1 MNNIKMNEMNSYK
14 NNQKYDSILP
24 IIRNSN
30 TAHKEPNN
38 NYLYNNNNNVNNS
51 YNKNYTE
58 NKKINNINEIEDIN
72 NYNNKPNLNGYNND
86 NSLLKKY
93 NSQMDLFNNNYNNIN
108 NTSQD
113 EEEEFNNFFG
123 KIRISNFYSSAEII
137 ILIENILNELN
148 FKKNYSFTIKDSLIT
163 FSFGDANKALAVFKR
178 LNMEKLNN
186 NYYRNLIIDINLDIK
201 NNHNKLKE
209 NYQIKEEL
217 NMVSKREIYKKILP
231 NKYKINEIKDMNKFQ
246 NIKPYNL
253 TKDSVSDKN
262 FVGIYKNYL
271 KYFEK
276 RREERRKKE
285 LSYVNGKNYS
295 LQAST
300 PYVDYDNRNY
310 FQESLRKYEGK
321 KISPADFNGYIK
333 ASITP
338 I

>member
-1 MNNIKMNEMNSYK
+1 MDETNSYK
-14 NNQKYDSILP
+14 KLKKVNSVLPNIKYNYTDIKYSGEKN
-24 IIRNSN
+24 NSN
-30 TAHKEPNN
+30 FNKEDYKELKNN
-38 NYLYNNNNNVNNS
+38 LNIEEKNQNNDFNYISNTHS
-51 YNKNYTE
+51 YS
-58 NKKINNINEIEDIN
+58 
-72 NYNNKPNLNGYNND
+72 NYNNT
-86 NSLLKKY
+86 LKKY
-93 NSQMDLFNNNYNNIN
+93 NSQLNLFNNNYNISS
-108 NTSQD
+108 TQSD
-113 EEEEFNNFFG
+113 EEDFSNFFG
-123 KIRISNFYSSAEII
+123 KIKIYNFFSSAEII
-137 ILIENILNELN
+137 VLIENILNDLN

-231 NKYKINEIKDMNKFQ
+231 NKYKINEIKDINKFQ

>member
-1 MNNIKMNEMNSYK
+1 MDETNSYK
-14 NNQKYDSILP
+14 KLKKVNSVLPNIKYNYTDIKYSGEKN
-24 IIRNSN
+24 NSN
-30 TAHKEPNN
+30 FNKED
-38 NYLYNNNNNVNNS
+38 YKEL
-51 YNKNYTE
+51 KN
-58 NKKINNINEIEDIN
+58 
-72 NYNNKPNLNGYNND
+72 NLNIEEKNQNND
-86 NSLLKKY
+86 FNYISNTHSYSNDNNTLKKY
-93 NSQMDLFNNNYNNIN
+93 NSQLNLFNNNYNISS
-108 NTSQD
+108 TQSD
-113 EEEEFNNFFG
+113 EEDFSNFFG
-123 KIRISNFYSSAEII
+123 KIKIYNFFSSAEII
-137 ILIENILNELN
+137 ILIENILNDLN

-209 NYQIKEEL
+209 NYQIKEES

-231 NKYKINEIKDMNKFQ
+231 NKYKINEIKDINKFQ

>member
-1 MNNIKMNEMNSYK
+1 MDETNSYK
-14 NNQKYDSILP
+14 KLKKVNSVLPNIKYNYTDIKYSGEKN
-24 IIRNSN
+24 NSN
-30 TAHKEPNN
+30 FNKED
-38 NYLYNNNNNVNNS
+38 YKEL
-51 YNKNYTE
+51 KN
-58 NKKINNINEIEDIN
+58 
-72 NYNNKPNLNGYNND
+72 NLNIEEKNQNND
-86 NSLLKKY
+86 FNYISNTHSYSNDNNTLKKY
-93 NSQMDLFNNNYNNIN
+93 NSQLNLFNNNYNISS
-108 NTSQD
+108 SQSD
-113 EEEEFNNFFG
+113 EEDFSNFFG
-123 KIRISNFYSSAEII
+123 KIKIYNFFSSAEII
-137 ILIENILNELN
+137 ILIENILNDLN

>member
-1 MNNIKMNEMNSYK
+1 MN
-14 NNQKYDSILP
+14 
-24 IIRNSN
+24 
-30 TAHKEPNN
+30 
-38 NYLYNNNNNVNNS
+38 
-51 YNKNYTE
+51 
-58 NKKINNINEIEDIN
+58 
-72 NYNNKPNLNGYNND
+72 
-86 NSLLKKY
+86 
-93 NSQMDLFNNNYNNIN
+93 LFNNNYNISS
-108 NTSQD
+108 TQSD
-113 EEEEFNNFFG
+113 EEDFSNFFG
-123 KIRISNFYSSAEII
+123 KIKIYNFFSSAEII
-137 ILIENILNELN
+137 VLIENILNDLN

-209 NYQIKEEL
+209 NYQIKEES

-231 NKYKINEIKDMNKFQ
+231 NKYKINEIKDINKFQ

>member
-1 MNNIKMNEMNSYK
+1 MDEANSYK
-14 NNQKYDSILP
+14 KLKKVNSVLPNIKYNYTDIKYSGEKN
-24 IIRNSN
+24 NSN
-30 TAHKEPNN
+30 FNKED
-38 NYLYNNNNNVNNS
+38 YKEL
-51 YNKNYTE
+51 KN
-58 NKKINNINEIEDIN
+58 
-72 NYNNKPNLNGYNND
+72 NLNIEEKNQNND
-86 NSLLKKY
+86 FNYISNTHSYSNDNNTLKKY
-93 NSQMDLFNNNYNNIN
+93 NSQLNLFNNNYNISS
-108 NTSQD
+108 TQSD
-113 EEEEFNNFFG
+113 EEDFSNFFG
-123 KIRISNFYSSAEII
+123 KIKIYNFFSSAEII
-137 ILIENILNELN
+137 VLIENILNDLN

-231 NKYKINEIKDMNKFQ
+231 NKYKINEIKDINKFQ

>member
-1 MNNIKMNEMNSYK
+1 MDETNSYK
-14 NNQKYDSILP
+14 KLKKVNSVLPNIKYNYTDIKYSGEKN
-24 IIRNSN
+24 NSN
-30 TAHKEPNN
+30 FNKED
-38 NYLYNNNNNVNNS
+38 YKEL
-51 YNKNYTE
+51 KN
-58 NKKINNINEIEDIN
+58 
-72 NYNNKPNLNGYNND
+72 NLNIEEKNQNND
-86 NSLLKKY
+86 FNYISNTHSYSNDNNTLKKY
-93 NSQMDLFNNNYNNIN
+93 NSQLNLFNNNYNISS
-108 NTSQD
+108 TQSD
-113 EEEEFNNFFG
+113 EEDFSNFFG
-123 KIRISNFYSSAEII
+123 KIKIYNFFSSAEII
-137 ILIENILNELN
+137 VLIENILNDLN

-231 NKYKINEIKDMNKFQ
+231 NKYKINEIKDINKFQ

-310 FQESLRKYEGK
+310 FQESLRKYEKK

>member
-1 MNNIKMNEMNSYK
+1 MDETNSYK
-14 NNQKYDSILP
+14 KLKKVNSVLPNIKYNYTDIKYSGEKN
-24 IIRNSN
+24 NSN
-30 TAHKEPNN
+30 FNKED
-38 NYLYNNNNNVNNS
+38 YKEL
-51 YNKNYTE
+51 KN
-58 NKKINNINEIEDIN
+58 
-72 NYNNKPNLNGYNND
+72 NLNIEEKNQNND
-86 NSLLKKY
+86 FNYISNTHSYSNDNNTLKKY
-93 NSQMDLFNNNYNNIN
+93 NSQLNLFNNNYNISS
-108 NTSQD
+108 TQSD
-113 EEEEFNNFFG
+113 EEDFSNFFG
-123 KIRISNFYSSAEII
+123 KIKIYNFFSSAEII
-137 ILIENILNELN
+137 VLIENILNDLN

-217 NMVSKREIYKKILP
+217 NMVSKREIYKKIVP
-231 NKYKINEIKDMNKFQ
+231 NKYKINEIKDINKFQ

>member
-1 MNNIKMNEMNSYK
+1 MDETNSYK
-14 NNQKYDSILP
+14 RIKKVNSVLPNIKYNYTDIKYSGEKN
-24 IIRNSN
+24 NSN
-30 TAHKEPNN
+30 FNKED
-38 NYLYNNNNNVNNS
+38 YKEL
-51 YNKNYTE
+51 KN
-58 NKKINNINEIEDIN
+58 
-72 NYNNKPNLNGYNND
+72 NLNIEEKNQNND
-86 NSLLKKY
+86 FNYISNTYSCSNDNNTLKKY
-93 NSQMDLFNNNYNNIN
+93 NSQLNLFNNNYNISS
-108 NTSQD
+108 TQSD
-113 EEEEFNNFFG
+113 EEDFSNFFG
-123 KIRISNFYSSAEII
+123 KIKIYNFFSSAEII
-137 ILIENILNELN
+137 VLIENILNDLN

-231 NKYKINEIKDMNKFQ
+231 NKYKINEIKDINKFQ

>member
-1 MNNIKMNEMNSYK
+1 MDETNSYK
-14 NNQKYDSILP
+14 KLKKVNSVLPNIKYNYTDIKYSGEKN
-24 IIRNSN
+24 NSN
-30 TAHKEPNN
+30 FNKED
-38 NYLYNNNNNVNNS
+38 YKEL
-51 YNKNYTE
+51 KN
-58 NKKINNINEIEDIN
+58 
-72 NYNNKPNLNGYNND
+72 NLNIEEKNQNND
-86 NSLLKKY
+86 FNYISNTHSYSNDNNTLKKY
-93 NSQMDLFNNNYNNIN
+93 NSQLNLFNNNYNISS
-108 NTSQD
+108 TQSD
-113 EEEEFNNFFG
+113 EEDFSNFFG
-123 KIRISNFYSSAEII
+123 KIKIYNFFSSAEII
-137 ILIENILNELN
+137 VLIENILNDLN

-201 NNHNKLKE
+201 NNRNKLKE

-231 NKYKINEIKDMNKFQ
+231 NKYKINEIKDINKFQ

>member
-1 MNNIKMNEMNSYK
+1 MDETNSYK
-14 NNQKYDSILP
+14 KLKKVNSVLPNIKYNYTDIKYSGEKN
-24 IIRNSN
+24 NSN
-30 TAHKEPNN
+30 FNKED
-38 NYLYNNNNNVNNS
+38 YKEL
-51 YNKNYTE
+51 KN
-58 NKKINNINEIEDIN
+58 
-72 NYNNKPNLNGYNND
+72 NLNIEEKNQNND
-86 NSLLKKY
+86 CNYISNTHSYSNDNNTLKKY
-93 NSQMDLFNNNYNNIN
+93 NSQLNLFNNNYNISS
-108 NTSQD
+108 TQSD
-113 EEEEFNNFFG
+113 EEDFSNFFG
-123 KIRISNFYSSAEII
+123 KIKIYNFFSSAEII
-137 ILIENILNELN
+137 VLIENILNDLN

-231 NKYKINEIKDMNKFQ
+231 NKYKINEIKDINKFQ

>member
-1 MNNIKMNEMNSYK
+1 MDETNSYK
-14 NNQKYDSILP
+14 KLKKVNSVLPNIKYNYTDIKYSGEKN
-24 IIRNSN
+24 NSN
-30 TAHKEPNN
+30 FNKED
-38 NYLYNNNNNVNNS
+38 YKEL
-51 YNKNYTE
+51 KN
-58 NKKINNINEIEDIN
+58 
-72 NYNNKPNLNGYNND
+72 NLNIEEKNQNND
-86 NSLLKKY
+86 FNYISNTHSYSNDNNTLKKY
-93 NSQMDLFNNNYNNIN
+93 NSQLNLFNNNYNISS
-108 NTSQD
+108 TQSD
-113 EEEEFNNFFG
+113 EEDFSNFFG
-123 KIRISNFYSSAEII
+123 KIKIYNFFSSAEII
-137 ILIENILNELN
+137 VLIENILNDLN

-231 NKYKINEIKDMNKFQ
+231 NKYKINEIKDINKFQ

>member
-1 MNNIKMNEMNSYK
+1 MDETNSYK
-14 NNQKYDSILP
+14 KLKKVNSVLPNIKYNYTDIKYSGEKN
-24 IIRNSN
+24 NSN
-30 TAHKEPNN
+30 FNKED
-38 NYLYNNNNNVNNS
+38 YKEL
-51 YNKNYTE
+51 KN
-58 NKKINNINEIEDIN
+58 
-72 NYNNKPNLNGYNND
+72 NLNIEEKNQNND
-86 NSLLKKY
+86 FNYISNTHSYSNDNNTLKKY
-93 NSQMDLFNNNYNNIN
+93 NSQLNLFNNNYNIIS
-108 NTSQD
+108 TQSD
-113 EEEEFNNFFG
+113 EEDFSNFFG
-123 KIRISNFYSSAEII
+123 KIKIYNFFSSAEII
-137 ILIENILNELN
+137 VLIENILNDLN

>member
-1 MNNIKMNEMNSYK
+1 MDETNSYK
-14 NNQKYDSILP
+14 KLKKVNSVLPNIKYNYTDIKFSGEKN
-24 IIRNSN
+24 NSN
-30 TAHKEPNN
+30 FNKED
-38 NYLYNNNNNVNNS
+38 YKEL
-51 YNKNYTE
+51 KN
-58 NKKINNINEIEDIN
+58 
-72 NYNNKPNLNGYNND
+72 NLNIEEKNQNND
-86 NSLLKKY
+86 FNYISNTHSYSNDNNTLKKY
-93 NSQMDLFNNNYNNIN
+93 NSQLNLFNNNYNISS
-108 NTSQD
+108 TQSD
-113 EEEEFNNFFG
+113 EEDFSNFFG
-123 KIRISNFYSSAEII
+123 KIKIYNFFSSAEII
-137 ILIENILNELN
+137 VLIENILNDLN

-231 NKYKINEIKDMNKFQ
+231 NKYKINEIKDINKFQ

>member
-1 MNNIKMNEMNSYK
+1 MDETNSYK
-14 NNQKYDSILP
+14 KLKKVNSVLPNIKYNYTDIKYSGEKN
-24 IIRNSN
+24 NSN
-30 TAHKEPNN
+30 FNKED
-38 NYLYNNNNNVNNS
+38 YKEL
-51 YNKNYTE
+51 KN
-58 NKKINNINEIEDIN
+58 
-72 NYNNKPNLNGYNND
+72 NLNIEEKNQNND
-86 NSLLKKY
+86 FNYISNTHSYSNDNNTLKKY
-93 NSQMDLFNNNYNNIN
+93 NSQLNLFNNNYNISS
-108 NTSQD
+108 TQSD
-113 EEEEFNNFFG
+113 EEDFSNFFG
-123 KIRISNFYSSAEII
+123 KIKIYNFFSSAEII
-137 ILIENILNELN
+137 VLIENILNDLN

-253 TKDSVSDKN
+253 TKDSISDKN

-295 LQAST
+295 LQASS

>member
-1 MNNIKMNEMNSYK
+1 MDETNSYK
-14 NNQKYDSILP
+14 RLKKVNSVLPNIKYNYTDIKYSGEKN
-24 IIRNSN
+24 NSN
-30 TAHKEPNN
+30 FNKED
-38 NYLYNNNNNVNNS
+38 YKEL
-51 YNKNYTE
+51 KN
-58 NKKINNINEIEDIN
+58 
-72 NYNNKPNLNGYNND
+72 NLNIEEKNQNND
-86 NSLLKKY
+86 FNYISNTHSYSNDNNTLKKY
-93 NSQMDLFNNNYNNIN
+93 NSQLNLFNNNYNISS
-108 NTSQD
+108 TQSD
-113 EEEEFNNFFG
+113 EEDFSNFFG
-123 KIRISNFYSSAEII
+123 KIKIYNFFSSAEII
-137 ILIENILNELN
+137 VLIENILNDLN

-231 NKYKINEIKDMNKFQ
+231 NKYKINEIKDINKFQ

>member
-1 MNNIKMNEMNSYK
+1 MDETNSYK
-14 NNQKYDSILP
+14 KLKKVNSVLPNIKYNYTDIKYSGEKN
-24 IIRNSN
+24 NSN
-30 TAHKEPNN
+30 FNKED
-38 NYLYNNNNNVNNS
+38 YKEL
-51 YNKNYTE
+51 KN
-58 NKKINNINEIEDIN
+58 
-72 NYNNKPNLNGYNND
+72 NLNIEEKNQNND
-86 NSLLKKY
+86 FNYISNTHSYSNDNNTLKKY
-93 NSQMDLFNNNYNNIN
+93 NSQLNLFNNNYNISS
-108 NTSQD
+108 TQSD
-113 EEEEFNNFFG
+113 EEDFSNFFG
-123 KIRISNFYSSAEII
+123 KIKIYNFFSSAEII
-137 ILIENILNELN
+137 VLIENILNDLN

>member
-1 MNNIKMNEMNSYK
+1 MDETNSYK
-14 NNQKYDSILP
+14 KLKKVNSVLPNIKYNYTDIKYSGEKN
-24 IIRNSN
+24 NSN
-30 TAHKEPNN
+30 FNKED
-38 NYLYNNNNNVNNS
+38 YKEL
-51 YNKNYTE
+51 KN
-58 NKKINNINEIEDIN
+58 
-72 NYNNKPNLNGYNND
+72 NLNIEEKYQNND
-86 NSLLKKY
+86 FNYISNTHSYSNDNNTLKKY
-93 NSQMDLFNNNYNNIN
+93 NSQLNLFNNNYNISS
-108 NTSQD
+108 TQSD
-113 EEEEFNNFFG
+113 EEDFSNFFG
-123 KIRISNFYSSAEII
+123 KIKIYNFFSSAEII
-137 ILIENILNELN
+137 VLIENILNDLN

-231 NKYKINEIKDMNKFQ
+231 NKYKINEIKDINKFQ

>member
-1 MNNIKMNEMNSYK
+1 MDETNSYK
-14 NNQKYDSILP
+14 RLKKVNSVLPNIKY
-24 IIRNSN
+24 
-30 TAHKEPNN
+30 
-38 NYLYNNNNNVNNS
+38 
-51 YNKNYTE
+51 NYT
-58 NKKINNINEIEDIN
+58 DIKYSGEKN
-72 NYNNKPNLNGYNND
+72 NYNFNKEDYKELKNNLNIEEKNQNND
-86 NSLLKKY
+86 FNYISNTHSYSNDNNTLKKY
-93 NSQMDLFNNNYNNIN
+93 NSQLNLFNNNYNISS
-108 NTSQD
+108 TQSD
-113 EEEEFNNFFG
+113 EDDFSNFFG
-123 KIRISNFYSSAEII
+123 KIKIYNFFSSAEII
-137 ILIENILNELN
+137 VLIENILNDLN

-201 NNHNKLKE
+201 NNHNKSKE
-209 NYQIKEEL
+209 NHQIKEEL

>member
-1 MNNIKMNEMNSYK
+1 MDETNSYK
-14 NNQKYDSILP
+14 KLKKVNSVLPNIKYNYTDIKYSGEKN
-24 IIRNSN
+24 NSN
-30 TAHKEPNN
+30 FNKDDYKE
-38 NYLYNNNNNVNNS
+38 L
-51 YNKNYTE
+51 KN
-58 NKKINNINEIEDIN
+58 
-72 NYNNKPNLNGYNND
+72 NLNIEEKNQNND
-86 NSLLKKY
+86 FNYISNTHSYSNDNNTLKKY
-93 NSQMDLFNNNYNNIN
+93 NSQLNLFNNNYNISS
-108 NTSQD
+108 TQSD
-113 EEEEFNNFFG
+113 EEDFSNFFG
-123 KIRISNFYSSAEII
+123 KIKIYNFFSSAEII
-137 ILIENILNELN
+137 VLIENILNDLN

-231 NKYKINEIKDMNKFQ
+231 NKYKINEIKDINKFQ

>member
-1 MNNIKMNEMNSYK
+1 MDETNSYK
-14 NNQKYDSILP
+14 KLKKVNSVLPNIKYNYTDIKYSGEKN
-24 IIRNSN
+24 NSN
-30 TAHKEPNN
+30 FNKED
-38 NYLYNNNNNVNNS
+38 YKEL
-51 YNKNYTE
+51 KN
-58 NKKINNINEIEDIN
+58 
-72 NYNNKPNLNGYNND
+72 NLNIDEKNQNND
-86 NSLLKKY
+86 FNYISNTHSYSNDNNTLKKY
-93 NSQMDLFNNNYNNIN
+93 NSQLNLFNNNYNISS
-108 NTSQD
+108 TQSD
-113 EEEEFNNFFG
+113 EEDFSNFFG
-123 KIRISNFYSSAEII
+123 KIKIYNFFSSAEII
-137 ILIENILNELN
+137 VLIENILNDLN

-231 NKYKINEIKDMNKFQ
+231 NKYKINEIKDINKFQ

>member
-1 MNNIKMNEMNSYK
+1 MDETNSYK
-14 NNQKYDSILP
+14 KLKKVNSVLPNIKYNYTDIKYSGEKN
-24 IIRNSN
+24 NSN
-30 TAHKEPNN
+30 FNKED
-38 NYLYNNNNNVNNS
+38 YKEL
-51 YNKNYTE
+51 KN
-58 NKKINNINEIEDIN
+58 
-72 NYNNKPNLNGYNND
+72 NLNIEEKNQNND
-86 NSLLKKY
+86 FNYISNTHSYSNDNNTLKKY
-93 NSQMDLFNNNYNNIN
+93 NSQLNLFNNNYNISS
-108 NTSQD
+108 TQSD
-113 EEEEFNNFFG
+113 EEDFSNFFG
-123 KIRISNFYSSAEII
+123 KIKIYNFFSSAEII
-137 ILIENILNELN
+137 VLIENILNDLN

-178 LNMEKLNN
+178 LNIEKLNN

-217 NMVSKREIYKKILP
+217 NMVSKREIYKKIVP
-231 NKYKINEIKDMNKFQ
+231 NKYKINEIKDINKFQ

>member
-1 MNNIKMNEMNSYK
+1 MDETNSYK
-14 NNQKYDSILP
+14 KLKKVNSVLPNIKYNYTDIKYSGEKN
-24 IIRNSN
+24 NSN
-30 TAHKEPNN
+30 FNKED
-38 NYLYNNNNNVNNS
+38 YKEL
-51 YNKNYTE
+51 KN
-58 NKKINNINEIEDIN
+58 
-72 NYNNKPNLNGYNND
+72 NLNIEEKNQNND
-86 NSLLKKY
+86 FNYISNTHSYSNDNNTLKKY
-93 NSQMDLFNNNYNNIN
+93 NSQLNLFNNNYNISS
-108 NTSQD
+108 TQSD
-113 EEEEFNNFFG
+113 EEDFSNFFG
-123 KIRISNFYSSAEII
+123 KIKIYNFFSSAEII
-137 ILIENILNELN
+137 VLIENILNDLN

-217 NMVSKREIYKKILP
+217 NMVSKREIYKKIIP

-295 LQAST
+295 LQASS

>member
-1 MNNIKMNEMNSYK
+1 MDETNSYK
-14 NNQKYDSILP
+14 KLKKVNSVLPNIKYNYTDIKYSGEKN
-24 IIRNSN
+24 NSN
-30 TAHKEPNN
+30 FNKED
-38 NYLYNNNNNVNNS
+38 YKEL
-51 YNKNYTE
+51 KN
-58 NKKINNINEIEDIN
+58 
-72 NYNNKPNLNGYNND
+72 NLNIEEKNQNND
-86 NSLLKKY
+86 FNYISNTHSYSNDNNTLKKY
-93 NSQMDLFNNNYNNIN
+93 NSQLNLFNNNYNISS
-108 NTSQD
+108 TQSD
-113 EEEEFNNFFG
+113 EEDFSNFFG
-123 KIRISNFYSSAEII
+123 KIKIYNFFSSAEII
-137 ILIENILNELN
+137 VLIENILNDLN

-231 NKYKINEIKDMNKFQ
+231 KKYKINEIKDINKFQ

>member
-1 MNNIKMNEMNSYK
+1 MDETNSYK
-14 NNQKYDSILP
+14 KLKKVNSVLPNIKYNYTDIKYSGEKN
-24 IIRNSN
+24 NSN
-30 TAHKEPNN
+30 FNKED
-38 NYLYNNNNNVNNS
+38 YKEL
-51 YNKNYTE
+51 KN
-58 NKKINNINEIEDIN
+58 
-72 NYNNKPNLNGYNND
+72 NLNIEEKNQNND
-86 NSLLKKY
+86 FNYISNTHSYSNDNNTLKKY
-93 NSQMDLFNNNYNNIN
+93 NSQLNLFNNNYNISS
-108 NTSQD
+108 TQSD
-113 EEEEFNNFFG
+113 EEDFSNFFG
-123 KIRISNFYSSAEII
+123 KIKIYNFFSSAEII
-137 ILIENILNELN
+137 VLIENILNDLN

-262 FVGIYKNYL
+262 FVGIYRNYL

>member
-1 MNNIKMNEMNSYK
+1 MDETNSYK
-14 NNQKYDSILP
+14 KLKKVNSVLPNIKYNYTDIKYSGEKN
-24 IIRNSN
+24 NSN
-30 TAHKEPNN
+30 FNKED
-38 NYLYNNNNNVNNS
+38 YKEL
-51 YNKNYTE
+51 KN
-58 NKKINNINEIEDIN
+58 
-72 NYNNKPNLNGYNND
+72 NLNIEEKNQNND
-86 NSLLKKY
+86 FNYISNTHSYSNDNNTLKKY
-93 NSQMDLFNNNYNNIN
+93 NSQLNLFNNNYNISS
-108 NTSQD
+108 TQSD
-113 EEEEFNNFFG
+113 EEDFSNFFG
-123 KIRISNFYSSAEII
+123 KIKIYNFFSSAEII
-137 ILIENILNELN
+137 VLIENILNDLN

-209 NYQIKEEL
+209 NYQIKEES

-231 NKYKINEIKDMNKFQ
+231 NKYKINEIKDINKFQ

>member
-1 MNNIKMNEMNSYK
+1 MDETNSYK
-14 NNQKYDSILP
+14 RLKKVNSVLPNIKYNYPDIKYSGEKN
-24 IIRNSN
+24 NSN
-30 TAHKEPNN
+30 FNNFNKED
-38 NYLYNNNNNVNNS
+38 YKEL
-51 YNKNYTE
+51 KN
-58 NKKINNINEIEDIN
+58 
-72 NYNNKPNLNGYNND
+72 NLNIEEKNQNND
-86 NSLLKKY
+86 FNYISNTHSYSNDNNTLKKY
-93 NSQMDLFNNNYNNIN
+93 NSQLNLFNNNYNISS
-108 NTSQD
+108 TQSD
-113 EEEEFNNFFG
+113 EEDFSNFFG
-123 KIRISNFYSSAEII
+123 KIKIYNFFSSAEII
-137 ILIENILNELN
+137 VLIENILNDLN

>member
-1 MNNIKMNEMNSYK
+1 MDETNSYK
-14 NNQKYDSILP
+14 KLKKVNSVLPNIKYNYTDIKYSGEKN
-24 IIRNSN
+24 NSN
-30 TAHKEPNN
+30 FNKED
-38 NYLYNNNNNVNNS
+38 YKEL
-51 YNKNYTE
+51 KN
-58 NKKINNINEIEDIN
+58 
-72 NYNNKPNLNGYNND
+72 NLNIEEKNQNND
-86 NSLLKKY
+86 FNYISNTHSYSNDNNTLKKY
-93 NSQMDLFNNNYNNIN
+93 NSQLNLFNNNYNISS
-108 NTSQD
+108 TQSD
-113 EEEEFNNFFG
+113 EEDFSNFFG
-123 KIRISNFYSSAEII
+123 KIKIYNFFSSAEII
-137 ILIENILNELN
+137 ILIENILNDLN

-231 NKYKINEIKDMNKFQ
+231 NKYKINEIKDINKFQ

>member
-1 MNNIKMNEMNSYK
+1 MDETNSYK
-14 NNQKYDSILP
+14 KLKKVNSVLPNIKYNYTDIKYSGEKN
-24 IIRNSN
+24 NSN
-30 TAHKEPNN
+30 FNKED
-38 NYLYNNNNNVNNS
+38 YKEL
-51 YNKNYTE
+51 KN
-58 NKKINNINEIEDIN
+58 
-72 NYNNKPNLNGYNND
+72 NLNIEEKNQNND
-86 NSLLKKY
+86 FNYISNTHSYSNDNNTLKKY
-93 NSQMDLFNNNYNNIN
+93 NSQLNLFNNNYNISS
-108 NTSQD
+108 TQSD
-113 EEEEFNNFFG
+113 EEDFSNFFG
-123 KIRISNFYSSAEII
+123 KIKIYNFFSSAEII
-137 ILIENILNELN
+137 VLIENILNDLN

-209 NYQIKEEL
+209 NYQIKEES

-231 NKYKINEIKDMNKFQ
+231 NKYKINEIKDINKFQ

-295 LQAST
+295 LQASS

>member
-1 MNNIKMNEMNSYK
+1 MDETNSYK
-14 NNQKYDSILP
+14 KLKKVNSVLPNIKYNYTDIKYSGEKN
-24 IIRNSN
+24 NSN
-30 TAHKEPNN
+30 FNKED
-38 NYLYNNNNNVNNS
+38 YKEL
-51 YNKNYTE
+51 KN
-58 NKKINNINEIEDIN
+58 
-72 NYNNKPNLNGYNND
+72 NLNIEEKNQNND
-86 NSLLKKY
+86 FNYISNTHSYSNDNNTLKKY
-93 NSQMDLFNNNYNNIN
+93 NSQLNLFNNNYNIIS
-108 NTSQD
+108 TQSD
-113 EEEEFNNFFG
+113 EEDFSNFFG
-123 KIRISNFYSSAEII
+123 KIKIYNFFSSAEII
-137 ILIENILNELN
+137 VLIENILNDLN

-231 NKYKINEIKDMNKFQ
+231 NKYKINEIKDINKFQ

>member
-1 MNNIKMNEMNSYK
+1 MDETNSYK
-14 NNQKYDSILP
+14 KLKKVNSVLPNIKYNYTDIKYSGEKN
-24 IIRNSN
+24 NSN
-30 TAHKEPNN
+30 FNKED
-38 NYLYNNNNNVNNS
+38 YKEL
-51 YNKNYTE
+51 KN
-58 NKKINNINEIEDIN
+58 
-72 NYNNKPNLNGYNND
+72 NLNIEEKNQNND
-86 NSLLKKY
+86 FNYISNTHSYSNDNNTLKKY
-93 NSQMDLFNNNYNNIN
+93 NSQLNLFNNNYNISSTQSN
-108 NTSQD
+108 
-113 EEEEFNNFFG
+113 EEDFSNFFG
-123 KIRISNFYSSAEII
+123 KIKIYNFFSSAEII
-137 ILIENILNELN
+137 VLIENILNDLN

-295 LQAST
+295 LQASS

>member
-1 MNNIKMNEMNSYK
+1 MDETNSYK
-14 NNQKYDSILP
+14 KLKKVNSVLPNIKYNYTDIKYSGEKN
-24 IIRNSN
+24 NSN
-30 TAHKEPNN
+30 FNKED
-38 NYLYNNNNNVNNS
+38 YKEL
-51 YNKNYTE
+51 KN
-58 NKKINNINEIEDIN
+58 
-72 NYNNKPNLNGYNND
+72 NLNIEEKNQNND
-86 NSLLKKY
+86 FNYISNTHSYSNDNNTLKKY
-93 NSQMDLFNNNYNNIN
+93 NSQLNLFNNNYNISS
-108 NTSQD
+108 TQSD
-113 EEEEFNNFFG
+113 EEDFSNFFG
-123 KIRISNFYSSAEII
+123 KIKIYNFFSSAEII
-137 ILIENILNELN
+137 VLIENILNDLN

-231 NKYKINEIKDMNKFQ
+231 NKYKINEIKDINKFQ

-295 LQAST
+295 LQASS